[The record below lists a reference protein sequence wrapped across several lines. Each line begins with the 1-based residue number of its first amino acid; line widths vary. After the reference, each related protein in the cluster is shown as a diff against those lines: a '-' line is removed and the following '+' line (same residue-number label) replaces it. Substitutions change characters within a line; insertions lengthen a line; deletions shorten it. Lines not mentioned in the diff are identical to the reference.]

1 MFFYFD
7 NQPYKCRT
15 KDYFWFNEIRQAIEA
30 IVQDGI
36 STDAIAELSASGNFF
51 SAASK
56 ARAKETASGVI
67 RRLNVADE
75 AFFSFFMKQFV
86 QDQKILN
93 MILIMLENRSVYEFM
108 NEIFKEKLISGDMHI
123 SDAEILGFIH
133 DIQAKDAKAA
143 TWGDASVKKFRTC
156 IKWYL
161 NDSGL
166 TVPDGK
172 GVVRIVRPIL
182 GQHMEDFLKQ
192 EGLTEVYKILAGE
205 R

>member
-1 MFFYFD
+1 M
-7 NQPYKCRT
+7 
-15 KDYFWFNEIRQAIEA
+15 
-30 IVQDGI
+30 
-36 STDAIAELSASGNFF
+36 
-51 SAASK
+51 
-56 ARAKETASGVI
+56 
-67 RRLNVADE
+67 ADE
-75 AFFSFFMKQFV
+75 AFFSFFMRQFV

-93 MILIMLENRSVYEFM
+93 LVLIMLENRSMYEFM
-108 NEIFKEKLISGDMHI
+108 NEVFKEKLISGDMHI

-133 DIQAKDAKAA
+133 DIQAKDVKAA

-172 GVVRIVRPIL
+172 GIRIVRPIL
-182 GQHMEDFLKQ
+182 GQEMEGFLKQ

>member
-1 MFFYFD
+1 MFFFFD
-7 NQPYKCRT
+7 DQPYKCRT
-15 KDYFWFNEIRQAIEA
+15 KDYFWFNEIRQAIQA

-36 STDAIAELSASGNFF
+36 STDVIAELSASDNFF

-93 MILIMLENRSVYEFM
+93 MVLIMLENRAVYEFM
-108 NEIFKEKLISGDMHI
+108 NEVFKEKLIAGDMHI
-123 SDAEILGFIH
+123 SDAEIIGFIH

-166 TVPDGK
+166 TISDGK
-172 GVVRIVRPIL
+172 GMVRIVRPIL
-182 GQHMEDFLKQ
+182 GQQMEDFLKQ

>member
-1 MFFYFD
+1 MNCLYLD
-7 NQPYKCRT
+7 EQPYKCRT
-15 KDYFWFNEIRQAIEA
+15 KDYFWFNEIRQAIQA
-30 IVQDGI
+30 IVQDEI
-36 STDAIAELSASGNFF
+36 STDVIAELSASGNFF

-56 ARAKETASGVI
+56 SRAKETASGVI
-67 RRLNVADE
+67 RRLKVADE
-75 AFFSFFMKQFV
+75 SFFSFFMKQYV
-86 QDQKILN
+86 QDQKLLN
-93 MILIMLENRSVYEFM
+93 MVLIMLENRSVYEFM
-108 NEIFKEKLISGDMHI
+108 NEVFKEKLISGDMYI

-133 DIQAKDAKAA
+133 DIQSKDEKAS

-172 GVVRIVRPIL
+172 GVRIVRPIL
-182 GQHMEDFLKQ
+182 GQQMADFLKQ